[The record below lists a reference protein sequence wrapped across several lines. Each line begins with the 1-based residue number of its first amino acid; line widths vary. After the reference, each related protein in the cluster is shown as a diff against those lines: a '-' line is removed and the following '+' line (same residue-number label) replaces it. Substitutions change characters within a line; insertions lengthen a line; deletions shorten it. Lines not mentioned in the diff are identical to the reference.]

1 MHPLKQLLILL
12 KFAMSILPLLVA
24 ETTPVIPL
32 LAHVS
37 IQSIVP
43 TTLKVIR
50 ITDHNYSAPLAQGG
64 KSDEQLA
71 AHCLK
76 IPGSYLN
83 LSVLLDKKKFRTY
96 GHKPGALRGFTVLKE
111 DEMGT
116 LEHCGGRGANKVS
129 NCDVTDLTNKQNLI
143 VLACTYV
150 HSCITSRKDLF
161 LLMMTL
167 KVE

>member
-32 LAHVS
+32 LAHAS

-43 TTLKVIR
+43 TTLKVIC
-50 ITDHNYSAPLAQGG
+50 IIDHNYSAPLAQGG

-83 LSVLLDKKKFRTY
+83 LSVLLDKRKFRTY
-96 GHKPGALRGFTVLKE
+96 GHQPGALRGFTVLKE

-129 NCDVTDLTNKQNLI
+129 NCDVIDLTNKI
-143 VLACTYV
+143 
-150 HSCITSRKDLF
+150 
-161 LLMMTL
+161 
-167 KVE
+167 